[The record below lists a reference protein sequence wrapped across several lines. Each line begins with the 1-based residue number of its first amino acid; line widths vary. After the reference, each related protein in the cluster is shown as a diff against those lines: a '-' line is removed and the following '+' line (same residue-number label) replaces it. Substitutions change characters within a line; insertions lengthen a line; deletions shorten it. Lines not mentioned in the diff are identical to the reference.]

1 MVKGVK
7 GAITMISIS
16 KPQGAAQAKDYLSK
30 ESYYQQNS
38 VLGQWHGSA
47 QALQYVGLNDSDS
60 IDKKIYSSILN
71 GIHPENGKHLLSN
84 SASEKRRAGIDITFS
99 APKSVSLLME
109 LSEGLGEK
117 IFEERIRAAHEEAVQ
132 YAMDKVAQYYVKTRI
147 RRGRGKRETVNTH
160 ALWASFQHDTTRET
174 GLGEID
180 PQLHTHNFMMA
191 LTFYTDPLTGKL
203 KPYAMSNEE
212 IYTNKMYL
220 GQLYRNALAK
230 NLSDIGLPIEVTN
243 IDQGFFELKG
253 FTQEQLDAFSGR
265 RTELLEKLANS
276 ELKSDNRAKLID
288 LINAKTKKHKR
299 KIDRESLIVHNQ
311 NRMRQAGMGR
321 SFFNRIV
328 SQENS
333 KLLIPFLSK
342 RDKENL
348 TLEHLQ
354 KSLDLL
360 EEQHSV
366 FGYEEIMKNTLKF
379 GLGYGFILQDY
390 HMAFEEIMKQGRLIK
405 LDENVYSTK
414 AIVEAE
420 KNVIR
425 LMIEGKES
433 QRAYASNDKEV
444 DGFIDQV
451 YNNMTKGQREMVGCV
466 LGTQD
471 QFIAVQGDAGTG
483 KTYAASAIKN
493 FMALKNQSTEVIG
506 LSFTGKAAQSLEE
519 ESGIASS
526 TLHSFIYKEENKQT
540 DIPKRRLI
548 LVDEAGMAGSLQI
561 SKLMKI
567 AKRNNDKVVF
577 IGDTKQFSSIAA
589 GNIFLDMQTYGV
601 QTVYMSETMRQKSD
615 HAKGIVKAVK
625 SRQID
630 KVVEILEK
638 RGSFVEMDRQESIE
652 EIAQKYSEIYTS
664 IDSLSDELII
674 ASMNADRISI
684 NESIRQHLEKVG
696 EGEIYAVKESW
707 SQNGVGRY
715 FTKSLEEGMLI
726 IPSKVPGTKN
736 GAEYRIGTIIDDK
749 HIEIEASNG
758 KSIMI
763 DFYRYSQQCQIYKEV
778 EKEFTS
784 GDTIVFTKNACLE
797 QKAKVKNGERAVI
810 KNIENGIIQTT
821 NGKRIDIKEM
831 NYLDYGYAITDYKS
845 QGATTKNVTICAD
858 TQMASLNSFYTQ
870 VTRAKDNIT
879 VYTDNKEALLAN
891 LKKDAR
897 QHSTLEYTMR
907 GKEIEEK
914 NKIKEEISKAIRGA
928 GTALVGMEL
937 GGEQAAVFLNLP
949 IKQSQKSSTS
959 TDTLFKS
966 IDGVIQKIDTLI
978 NKLDQKSKDMK
989 DVDPVIKPV
998 LLHPKEV
1005 RGEQSQARVTIKL

>member
-1 MVKGVK
+1 
-7 GAITMISIS
+7 MISIS

-30 ESYYQQNS
+30 ESYYQQNG
-38 VLGQWHGSA
+38 VLGQWHGSV
-47 QALQYVGLNDSDS
+47 QALQYVGLSDSKS
-60 IDKKIYSSILN
+60 IDKKSYASILN
-71 GIHPENGKHLLSN
+71 GVHPESGKHLLSN
-84 SASEKRRAGIDITFS
+84 SASDKRRAGIDITFS

-109 LSEGLGEK
+109 LCEGLKEK
-117 IFEERIRAAHEEAVQ
+117 AFEKRMRAAHEEAVQ
-132 YAMDKVAQYYVKTRI
+132 YAMKIISNNYAKTRI
-147 RRGRGKRETVNTH
+147 RQGKGKRETVDTH

-174 GLGEID
+174 DLGEID

-191 LTFYTDPLTGKL
+191 LTFYADPLTGKL

-230 NLSDIGLPIEVTN
+230 NLIEMGLPIEVTN
-243 IDQGFFELKG
+243 IDQGFFELQG
-253 FTQEQLDAFSGR
+253 FAQQEQLDAFSGR

-276 ELKSDNRAKLID
+276 ELKSDNRAKLLDI
-288 LINAKTKKHKR
+288 INTKTKKHKR
-299 KIDRESLIVHNQ
+299 KIDRESLIAHNQ
-311 NRMRQAGMGR
+311 KRMKQAGMDR

-328 SQENS
+328 SGEFS
-333 KLLIPFLSK
+333 RSSIPSLGK
-342 RDKENL
+342 KDKEKL

-360 EEQHSV
+360 EEHHSV

-379 GLGYGFILQDY
+379 GLGYGFTLKDY
-390 HMAFEEIMKQGRLIK
+390 SMAFEEIMKQGRLIK

-444 DGFIDQV
+444 HGFIDQV

-471 QFIAVQGDAGTG
+471 QFVAVQGDAGTG
-483 KTYAASAIKN
+483 KTYAASAIQD

-526 TLHSFIYKEENKQT
+526 TLHSFIYQEENKQT

-548 LVDEAGMAGSLQI
+548 IVDEAGMAGSLQI
-561 SKLMKI
+561 SKLISI
-567 AKRNNDKVVF
+567 AKRNHDKVVF

-589 GNIFLDMQTYGV
+589 GNIFLDMQAYGA

-625 SRQID
+625 SREID
-630 KVVEILEK
+630 KAVDILEK
-638 RGSFVEMDRQESIE
+638 RGSFVEMDRQESLE
-652 EIAQKYSEIYTS
+652 EIARKYSETYMS
-664 IDSLSDELII
+664 IDPLADELII
-674 ASMNADRISI
+674 ASRNTDRICI
-684 NESIRQHLEKVG
+684 NESIRQHLGKVG
-696 EGEIYAVKESW
+696 EGEMHTVKESW

-736 GAEYRIGTIIDDK
+736 GSEYRIRTIIDEK

-763 DFYRYSQQCQIYKEV
+763 DFYQYSQQCQIYKEV
-778 EKEFTS
+778 DKEFTS
-784 GDTIVFTKNACLE
+784 GDTIVFSKNASLN
-797 QKAKVKNGERAVI
+797 QSTKVKNGERAVI
-810 KNIENGIIQTT
+810 KSIENGIIQTT
-821 NGKRIDIKEM
+821 NGKRVDIKEM
-831 NYLDYGYAITDYKS
+831 HYLDYGYAITDYKS

-858 TQMASLNSFYTQ
+858 TQMASLNAFYTQ
-870 VTRAKDNIT
+870 VTRAKENIT

-914 NKIKEEISKAIRGA
+914 NNIKEEIAKAIRGSGIALA
-928 GTALVGMEL
+928 GIEF
-937 GGEQAAVFLNLP
+937 GGEQAAVLLNLP
-949 IKQSQKSSTS
+949 IKQSQKSMTS
-959 TDTLFKS
+959 ANTLFRS

-978 NKLDQKSKDMK
+978 NKLDQKLKERK
-989 DVDPVIKPV
+989 DVDHVIKSV
-998 LLHPKEV
+998 LINHRTV
-1005 RGEQSQARVTIKL
+1005 REEQPHSRVTIKL